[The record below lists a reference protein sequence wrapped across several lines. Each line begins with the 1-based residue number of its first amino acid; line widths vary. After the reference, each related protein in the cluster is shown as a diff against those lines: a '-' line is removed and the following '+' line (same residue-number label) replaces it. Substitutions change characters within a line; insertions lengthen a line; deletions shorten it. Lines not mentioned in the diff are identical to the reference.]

1 MGGPTPKLQGPTWLA
16 TQIQTHTHTHT
27 NTDGTT
33 SGNRGRIGEQECNKR
48 GKRRGKKVEGMANG
62 EGKCSRSG
70 QGSWRMRKCFWN
82 MYPLLLHDVYTDKK
96 QWFVVSLQFR
106 WVCQALKQQCLQSLQ
121 IKSAGKQEMSLCKS

>member
-1 MGGPTPKLQGPTWLA
+1 
-16 TQIQTHTHTHT
+16 
-27 NTDGTT
+27 
-33 SGNRGRIGEQECNKR
+33 
-48 GKRRGKKVEGMANG
+48 MANG

-82 MYPLLLHDVYTDKK
+82 MYPLLLHDVYTDKE

-121 IKSAGKQEMSLCKS
+121 IKSAGKQEMSLCNAYESERRVLSFYILLLCLLLLILHSPGPHLSLLSSDASEWSIHTL